1 MNLAALTTKE
11 LAQRLDTI
19 EDMGNGE
26 PGEHRAIRL
35 ELERRD
41 VLDAE
46 QHMALVALIGELID
60 PTL

>member
-19 EDMGNGE
+19 EDMGNGA
-26 PGEHRAIRL
+26 PGEHRAIKL

-41 VLDAE
+41 VFDAE
-46 QHMALVALIGELID
+46 QHIALVALIGVLID
-60 PTL
+60 PAL